1 LKRCALA
8 VFKSS
13 ICFVSAAS
21 WRLAA
26 AESSTFETTDET
38 DWISEAVVAGFT
50 EGTEGAEGKEGEEG
64 TDTVTAGGTTSEG
77 AEEIEGVEG
86 REGAAAGATWLTTLS
101 TQLPMAEKEF
111 MRSAA
116 SELTTVVT
124 ESKTVFR
131 LGSPPFKSEAR
142 NPKSETVEG
151 PGTAGDSL
159 EVKTPLTQ
167 SPIVE
172 SESF

>member
-1 LKRCALA
+1 M
-8 VFKSS
+8 
-13 ICFVSAAS
+13 
-21 WRLAA
+21 
-26 AESSTFETTDET
+26 TDET

-124 ESKTVFR
+124 ESRTEGLGSVFAIGLIGPIGLTVF
-131 LGSPPFKSEAR
+131 
-142 NPKSETVEG
+142 V
-151 PGTAGDSL
+151 AGDSL

>member
-1 LKRCALA
+1 MSCWTLLKRCALA

-64 TDTVTAGGTTSEG
+64 TLTVTAG
-77 AEEIEGVEG
+77 AETVGWGNGFGDGVVTE
-86 REGAAAGATWLTTLS
+86 TTTLS

-116 SELTTVVT
+116 SELTT
-124 ESKTVFR
+124 
-131 LGSPPFKSEAR
+131 A
-142 NPKSETVEG
+142 
-151 PGTAGDSL
+151 GT
-159 EVKTPLTQ
+159 
-167 SPIVE
+167 
-172 SESF
+172 